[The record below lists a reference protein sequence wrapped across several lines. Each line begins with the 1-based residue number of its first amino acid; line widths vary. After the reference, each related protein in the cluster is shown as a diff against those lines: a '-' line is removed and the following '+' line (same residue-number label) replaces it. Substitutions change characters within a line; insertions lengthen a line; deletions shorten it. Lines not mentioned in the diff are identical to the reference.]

1 MRDGH
6 LAVISSMCPSC
17 SSDLIS
23 CLTFLVVFSTVELS
37 EGLIILFF
45 SFIKAK
51 PLFILLSLLIMMDV
65 VSTSAFLSIM
75 VLSATIV

>member
-65 VSTSAFLSIM
+65 VSTSASLSIM

>member
-6 LAVISSMCPSC
+6 LAVISSMWPSC
-17 SSDLIS
+17 SSD
-23 CLTFLVVFSTVELS
+23 LTFLVVFSTLELS

-51 PLFILLSLLIMMDV
+51 PSFIVLSLLIMMDV

-75 VLSATIV
+75 VLSATIIV